1 MSLLDLIELDS
12 LHGHGMFAGVAR
24 EIAAVAKQRAAAAP
38 KEVKIIASAT
48 MFAFDKLLRKH
59 LVRTGQTAPV
69 DAAWGGANALVSA
82 VKDTFD
88 ASDEQTSLL
97 TDLARYISVQNA
109 AKLQSELTSAR
120 IKEEFP
126 IDEELAKAML
136 PMPAPK
142 NKGVKREQ
150 EDAED
155 AEDSES
161 ELQEEHFTFD
171 LPMPKLYAHFK
182 KLKTEIAELAPAAG
196 LTARVDALQRAV
208 KQLVDVKL
216 DEEID
221 ALKTELEKMDKRIA
235 KLEKK

>member
-1 MSLLDLIELDS
+1 MSLLDLIESDS

-24 EIAAVAKQRAAAAP
+24 DIAAVAKQRAAAAP
-38 KEVKIIASAT
+38 KDGQKIASAT

-97 TDLARYISVQNA
+97 TDLARYITAQNA

-126 IDEELAKAML
+126 IEEELAKAML
-136 PMPAPK
+136 PLPAPK
-142 NKGVKREQ
+142 AKGVKREQ

-155 AEDSES
+155 SES
-161 ELQEEHFTFD
+161 ELLEEHFTFD

-208 KQLVDVKL
+208 NQLVDVKL

-221 ALKTELEKMDKRIA
+221 ALKTQLEKMDKRIA

>member
-1 MSLLDLIELDS
+1 MSLLDLIESDS
-12 LHGHGMFAGVAR
+12 LHCHGMFAGVAR
-24 EIAAVAKQRAAAAP
+24 DIAAVAKQRAAAAP
-38 KEVKIIASAT
+38 KDGKNIASAT

-59 LVRTGQTAPV
+59 LVRSGQTAPV

-97 TDLARYISVQNA
+97 TDLARYITAQNA

-126 IDEELAKAML
+126 IEEELAKAML
-136 PMPAPK
+136 PLPAPK
-142 NKGVKREQ
+142 AKGVKREQ

-155 AEDSES
+155 SES
-161 ELQEEHFTFD
+161 ELLEEHFTFD

-208 KQLVDVKL
+208 NQLVDVKL

-221 ALKTELEKMDKRIA
+221 ALKTQLEKMDKRIA

>member
-38 KEVKIIASAT
+38 KDGQQIASAT

-69 DAAWGGANALVSA
+69 DAAWGGANALVGA

-97 TDLARYISVQNA
+97 TDLARYITAQNA

-126 IDEELAKAML
+126 IEEELAKAML
-136 PMPAPK
+136 PAAPPAPPK
-142 NKGVKREQ
+142 AKGVKREP
-150 EDAED
+150 EDV
-155 AEDSES
+155 EDSDS
-161 ELQEEHFTFD
+161 ELREEHFTFD
-171 LPMPKLYAHFK
+171 LPMPKLFAHFK
-182 KLKTEIAELAPAAG
+182 KLKADVEKLTTRNDTLMARIDTLERDVPEHEHEFKPSSELIQKIADFE
-196 LTARVDALQRAV
+196 
-208 KQLVDVKL
+208 
-216 DEEID
+216 
-221 ALKTELEKMDKRIA
+221 KRISA
-235 KLEKK
+235 VEKKK

>member
-38 KEVKIIASAT
+38 KDGQQIASAT

-69 DAAWGGANALVSA
+69 DAAWGGANALVGA

-97 TDLARYISVQNA
+97 TDLARYITAQNA

-136 PMPAPK
+136 PMPALK

-155 AEDSES
+155 SES
-161 ELQEEHFTFD
+161 ELLEEHFTFD

-208 KQLVDVKL
+208 DQLVDVKL

-221 ALKTELEKMDKRIA
+221 ALKTQLEKMDKRIA

>member
-38 KEVKIIASAT
+38 KDRQQIASAT

-126 IDEELAKAML
+126 IEEELAKAML
-136 PMPAPK
+136 PLPAPK
-142 NKGVKREQ
+142 AKGVKREQ

-155 AEDSES
+155 SES
-161 ELQEEHFTFD
+161 DLQEEHFTFD

-208 KQLVDVKL
+208 NQLVDVKL

-221 ALKTELEKMDKRIA
+221 ALKTQLEKMDKRIA

>member
-1 MSLLDLIELDS
+1 MLADLS
-12 LHGHGMFAGVAR
+12 
-24 EIAAVAKQRAAAAP
+24 
-38 KEVKIIASAT
+38 
-48 MFAFDKLLRKH
+48 
-59 LVRTGQTAPV
+59 
-69 DAAWGGANALVSA
+69 
-82 VKDTFD
+82 
-88 ASDEQTSLL
+88 
-97 TDLARYISVQNA
+97 RYITAQNA

-120 IKEEFP
+120 IKEEFS
-126 IDEELAKAML
+126 IEEELAKATL
-136 PMPAPK
+136 PAPK
-142 NKGVKREQ
+142 AKGVKREQ

-208 KQLVDVKL
+208 NQLVDVKL

-221 ALKTELEKMDKRIA
+221 ALKTQLEKMDKRIA

>member
-38 KEVKIIASAT
+38 KDGQQIASAT

-97 TDLARYISVQNA
+97 TDLARYITAQNA

-126 IDEELAKAML
+126 IEEELAKAML
-136 PMPAPK
+136 PLPAPK
-142 NKGVKREQ
+142 AKGVKREQ

-155 AEDSES
+155 SES
-161 ELQEEHFTFD
+161 ELLEEHFTFD

-208 KQLVDVKL
+208 DQLVDVKL

-221 ALKTELEKMDKRIA
+221 ALKTQLEKMDKRIA

>member
-38 KEVKIIASAT
+38 KDGQQIASAT

-155 AEDSES
+155 SES
-161 ELQEEHFTFD
+161 ELLEEHFTFD

-221 ALKTELEKMDKRIA
+221 ALKTSIEKMDKRIA

>member
-1 MSLLDLIELDS
+1 M
-12 LHGHGMFAGVAR
+12 
-24 EIAAVAKQRAAAAP
+24 
-38 KEVKIIASAT
+38 
-48 MFAFDKLLRKH
+48 
-59 LVRTGQTAPV
+59 
-69 DAAWGGANALVSA
+69 
-82 VKDTFD
+82 
-88 ASDEQTSLL
+88 L
-97 TDLARYISVQNA
+97 TDLARYISAQNA

-126 IDEELAKAML
+126 IEEELAKAML
-136 PMPAPK
+136 PLPAPK
-142 NKGVKREQ
+142 AKGVKREQ

-155 AEDSES
+155 SES
-161 ELQEEHFTFD
+161 ELLEEHFTFD

-208 KQLVDVKL
+208 DQLVDVKL

-221 ALKTELEKMDKRIA
+221 ALKTQLEKMDKRIA

>member
-1 MSLLDLIELDS
+1 M
-12 LHGHGMFAGVAR
+12 
-24 EIAAVAKQRAAAAP
+24 AAP
-38 KEVKIIASAT
+38 KDGQKIASAT

-97 TDLARYISVQNA
+97 TDLARYITAQNA

-142 NKGVKREQ
+142 NKGVKREH
-150 EDAED
+150 ED

-161 ELQEEHFTFD
+161 ELLEEHFTFD

-208 KQLVDVKL
+208 DQLVDVKL

-221 ALKTELEKMDKRIA
+221 ALKTQLEKMDKRIA

>member
-38 KEVKIIASAT
+38 KDVQQIASAT

-69 DAAWGGANALVSA
+69 DAAWGGANALVGA

-97 TDLARYISVQNA
+97 TDLARYITAQNA

-126 IDEELAKAML
+126 IEEELAKAML
-136 PMPAPK
+136 PLPAPK
-142 NKGVKREQ
+142 AKGVKREQ
-150 EDAED
+150 ED

-208 KQLVDVKL
+208 NQLVDVKL

-221 ALKTELEKMDKRIA
+221 ALKTQLEKMDKRIA

>member
-38 KEVKIIASAT
+38 KDGQKIASAT

-97 TDLARYISVQNA
+97 TDLARYITAQNA
-109 AKLQSELTSAR
+109 AKLQSEATGAR

-126 IDEELAKAML
+126 IDEEEVKAML
-136 PMPAPK
+136 PLPAPK

-161 ELQEEHFTFD
+161 ELLEEHFTFD

-182 KLKTEIAELAPAAG
+182 KLKTEIAELAPAA
-196 LTARVDALQRAV
+196 RVDALQRAV
-208 KQLVDVKL
+208 NELVDVKL

-221 ALKTELEKMDKRIA
+221 ALKTQLEKMDKRIA
-235 KLEKK
+235 KLEKEKK

>member
-38 KEVKIIASAT
+38 KDGQKIASAT

-97 TDLARYISVQNA
+97 TDLARYITAQNA

-155 AEDSES
+155 SES
-161 ELQEEHFTFD
+161 ELLEEHFTFD

-208 KQLVDVKL
+208 DQLVDVKL

-221 ALKTELEKMDKRIA
+221 ALKTQLEKMDKRIA